1 MQEGRRGGVVIIIR
15 TFFRSRGN
23 FPIFP
28 QDTTLPPLKTSPSI
42 SIKVKVNH
50 NNHHKV
56 YIFFNVSPNV
66 CSSTSKIHASLV
78 RQIVALEGGNDG
90 QSCHSLSDSVAWHST
105 HPHLPT
111 APDHPVPPVSGQRL
125 ADPPK
130 VPSKP
135 LQASHERSSI
145 PPLASQRGQ
154 ISSGAEQSGSG
165 P

>member
-105 HPHLPT
+105 HP
-111 APDHPVPPVSGQRL
+111 PPPHCPRSSR
-125 ADPPK
+125 
-130 VPSKP
+130 PSCLGATSSRSPQGP
-135 LQASHERSSI
+135 LQA
-145 PPLASQRGQ
+145 PPSLS
-154 ISSGAEQSGSG
+154 
-165 P
+165 